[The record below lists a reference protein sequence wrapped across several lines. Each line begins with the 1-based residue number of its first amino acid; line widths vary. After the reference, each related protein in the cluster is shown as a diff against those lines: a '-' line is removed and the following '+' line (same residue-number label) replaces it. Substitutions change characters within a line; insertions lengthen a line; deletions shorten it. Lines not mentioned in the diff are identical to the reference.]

1 MRLLV
6 RMVLPI
12 SLASGRGNS
21 YETFECVVQR
31 VHKPVHW
38 NGRTAFVHVDVDLPD
53 QFSAIAPPALRNRDG
68 TYQLEAV
75 IAFNAKSLGAFLAS
89 DAAVLDLRDP
99 K

>member
-6 RMVLPI
+6 RMVLPV
-12 SLASGRGNS
+12 SLTSGRGNV

-31 VHKPVHW
+31 VRKPVHW

-53 QFSAIAPPALRNRDG
+53 QFMAIAPAALRNRDG

-75 IAFNAKSLGAFLAS
+75 VAFNAKSLASFLAS
-89 DAAVLDLRDP
+89 EAAVLDLRGP